1 MELFQLSIITSVLLF
16 ATGILFV
23 SGRNSVQ
30 SLVLG
35 FPRSLK
41 MSVFLLA
48 LGLFWFIARHVMN
61 LTEAD
66 FGEYRWYIGGI
77 AIFIGVSSYVFVQDF
92 LAVRAL
98 CILALFYS
106 REVLDAAFL
115 QEPDTRLFLVS
126 IIYLLVAGALY
137 FGAWPYRM
145 RDFLGWL
152 FDKPSR
158 RSSFGLG
165 LLGCA
170 MVVLG
175 LSFSY

>member
-1 MELFQLSIITSVLLF
+1 MELFQLSILTSFLLF
-16 ATGILFV
+16 AAGILFV
-23 SGRNSVQ
+23 SSRD
-30 SLVLG
+30 SLHSLILG

-41 MSVFLLA
+41 LSVLLLA
-48 LGLFWFIARHVMN
+48 LGLSWFIARHVIQ
-61 LTEAD
+61 LSEAD

-77 AIFIGVSSYVFVQDF
+77 AIFIGVSSYIFVQDF

-115 QEPDTRLFLVS
+115 QEPATRLFLVS
-126 IIYLLVAGALY
+126 IIYLIVAGALY

-152 FDKPSR
+152 FDKPIR
-158 RSSFGLG
+158 RSSFGFG

-170 MVVLG
+170 MVLLG